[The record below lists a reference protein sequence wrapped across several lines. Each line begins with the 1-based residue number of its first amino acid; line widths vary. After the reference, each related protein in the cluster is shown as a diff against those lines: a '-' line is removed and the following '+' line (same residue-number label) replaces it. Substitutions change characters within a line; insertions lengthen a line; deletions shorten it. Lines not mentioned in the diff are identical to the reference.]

1 MNWGWK
7 ITIAYSLFGLFIGV
21 LVFRSFQVNVDLV
34 SEDYY
39 QEELAYQNKIDKM
52 RNERK
57 LSQSLTFSQQSQ
69 RLAIQFPD
77 HSTSPIQGEIRLFR
91 PSDARFDQV
100 YSIALDPQQR
110 YIISTDQL
118 AKGYYKVKVDWE
130 SGESAYYTEES
141 IFIQ

>member
-7 ITIAYSLFGLFIGV
+7 IAIAFSLFGLFIGI
-21 LVFRSFQVNVDLV
+21 LVFRSFQTNIDLV

-52 RNERK
+52 TNERK
-57 LSQSLTFSQQSQ
+57 LRQSLTFSQQSQ
-69 RLAIQFPD
+69 QLAIQFPN
-77 HSTSPIQGEIRLFR
+77 HSASPIQGEIHLFR

-100 YSIALDPQQR
+100 YSIALDTQQQ